1 MRSRRTTLQSN
12 SILPFVTWVSESLLE
27 FYRPECELM
36 DRGKMGIDLMLQP
49 IITQGS
55 EVHAKSPPLCVAT
68 PHLLFNSR
76 RGDLK
81 LAQLA
86 MLLAEID
93 CILRN
98 CKDLSYNIHDRVFAP
113 LWPSTVGIDDNC
125 QSRQPRVQNQVRNL
139 QYNHDFLNQLRF
151 CEAVCVRPQELELI
165 PRVNDNNLTIS
176 HYLNLRSA
184 YGHFIPGT
192 D

>member
-1 MRSRRTTLQSN
+1 
-12 SILPFVTWVSESLLE
+12 
-27 FYRPECELM
+27 
-36 DRGKMGIDLMLQP
+36 MLQP

-68 PHLLFNSR
+68 THLLFNSR

-98 CKDLSYNIHDRVFAP
+98 CKSAEP
-113 LWPSTVGIDDNC
+113 G
-125 QSRQPRVQNQVRNL
+125 NL
-139 QYNHDFLNQLRF
+139 QYNHDFLRQLRF

-165 PRVNDNNLTIS
+165 PRVNDNNLI
-176 HYLNLRSA
+176 LRTSILL
-184 YGHFIPGT
+184 HQDRLSPT
-192 D
+192 T